1 RFLTALAH
9 THTTGIGT
17 PTTWHHHYTHHHTHP
32 HNHHLDLPTYPF
44 QRQHYWLDAPTG
56 AGDVAAAGLEPA
68 EHPLLAATV
77 QLADTDGCLL
87 TGRLSLRSH
96 PWLGDYE
103 VGGAVLLSGSAFV
116 ELAVQVGERVGCT
129 RIEQLTVH
137 APLVVPVGGGVSV
150 QVGVAAADG

>member
-1 RFLTALAH
+1 M
-9 THTTGIGT
+9 
-17 PTTWHHHYTHHHTHP
+17 
-32 HNHHLDLPTYPF
+32 
-44 QRQHYWLDAPTG
+44 
-56 AGDVAAAGLEPA
+56 EPA

-150 QVGVAAADG
+150 QVGVAAADGEGRRLVSVYARGGSACGGGGASGGVWTCHASGVLVEAAAG